1 MSRAAAGLRARGHQ
15 GLALNAGLVLAWL
28 ATLLI
33 CVSLDCRHLPWWA
46 LSAAV
51 LVRTELQTGL
61 FIVAHDAMHAVLWP
75 SGGPHNDRLGA
86 VVLLLYAALPYQ
98 RCKTNH
104 HLHHQATTS
113 AVDPDFPSGLTVGVL
128 GWYGQFMA
136 GYLTPAQMVGLVAGW
151 ALLGVWFTS
160 FTPTAWLNVL
170 LFATLPLLL
179 SSLQLFVVGTYL
191 PHRNQREPLG
201 RLHPDSLDL
210 PAWLS
215 LVACFHFGYHREH
228 HDHPEL
234 PWFALPGA
242 RSAARTLALP
252 GPSR

>member
-1 MSRAAAGLRARGHQ
+1 
-15 GLALNAGLVLAWL
+15 LVLSWL

-33 CVSLDCRHLPWWA
+33 FVSLDCRHLPWWG

-61 FIVAHDAMHAVLWP
+61 FIVAHDAMHGALWP
-75 SGGPHNDRLGA
+75 GERPHNDRLGA

-104 HLHHQATTS
+104 QRHHQATAS
-113 AVDPDFPSGLTVGVL
+113 ELDPDFPSGLTGGVL
-128 GWYGQFMA
+128 GWYRQFMA

-151 ALLGVWFTS
+151 ALLAACFTS
-160 FTPTAWLNVL
+160 VTQAAWLNVL

-191 PHRNQREPLG
+191 PHRNQREPVG
-201 RLHPDSLDL
+201 RLHADSLDL
-210 PAWLS
+210 PPWLS
-215 LVACFHFGYHREH
+215 LVACFHFGYHCEH

-242 RSAARTLALP
+242 RSSARALALP